1 MHDVKRIV
9 TSMMKMNET
18 TRPCKTFNAVFFLEI
33 DFILYD
39 FIYNVVIVGVK
50 KKKTPCSLFVFL
62 YYVYFLVRLIV
73 LLSFTDSSLE
83 VVL

>member
-50 KKKTPCSLFVFL
+50 KKKLHALCLF
-62 YYVYFLVRLIV
+62 
-73 LLSFTDSSLE
+73 SFTVFIFWLD
-83 VVL
+83 